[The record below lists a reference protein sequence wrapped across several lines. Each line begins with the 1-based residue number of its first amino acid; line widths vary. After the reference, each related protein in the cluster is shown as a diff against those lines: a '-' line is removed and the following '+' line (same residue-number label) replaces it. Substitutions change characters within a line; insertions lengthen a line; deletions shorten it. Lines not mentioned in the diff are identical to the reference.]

1 MKNMNTRQNIY
12 CWRSIA
18 NKLDLMNNSRKNN
31 TATESDID
39 RYVWNKN
46 ILSQVLSGQKFIM

>member
-1 MKNMNTRQNIY
+1 MKNMNTRQNVY